1 MQPWRDRNL
10 GLGRE
15 SNTDPGSTS
24 SSLLPSPGFDYQNLG
39 IKYIVKDAAEWK
51 HLGKQ
56 FGKQDSTTLRADL
69 HEGATPTTPQ
79 IGRRWRQPASQK
91 GPQIKPHVSF
101 EQVSVETM
109 KGMRLCFN
117 TTSTLETVMMLINRK
132 SSQRETAQSR
142 YAIKRAMGI
151 TTVVGDGYKEF
162 LRDQHLIY
170 ITGAGGT
177 GKTTLISSFLLGME
191 VLDRVREVLILAPT
205 GSAACHVGGQTIHAA
220 FGVSRDTSG
229 NSKKPANPPNLKPY
243 QH

>member
-1 MQPWRDRNL
+1 L
-10 GLGRE
+10 GLGKE

-142 YAIKRAMGI
+142 YDYHKEGNGHYHCSWRWLQGI
-151 TTVVGDGYKEF
+151 PEGPTPDLYYRRGWHWQNHTDLK
-162 LRDQHLIY
+162 LPAWH
-170 ITGAGGT
+170 GGSRSCPR
-177 GKTTLISSFLLGME
+177 G
-191 VLDRVREVLILAPT
+191 LDPRPNW
-205 GSAACHVGGQTIHAA
+205 VGGVPRWWADHPRS
-220 FGVSRDTSG
+220 FWGKSRYIWE
-229 NSKKPANPPNLKPY
+229 L
-243 QH
+243 